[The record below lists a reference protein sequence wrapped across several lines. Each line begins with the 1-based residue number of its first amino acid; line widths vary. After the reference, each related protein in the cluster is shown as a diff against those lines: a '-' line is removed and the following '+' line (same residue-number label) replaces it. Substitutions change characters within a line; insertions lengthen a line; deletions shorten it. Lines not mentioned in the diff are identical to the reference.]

1 MSDRSARG
9 PVALVILDGLGLRA
23 EREGN
28 AVALADTP
36 TLDRLT
42 DSCPM
47 ATLITHGPDVGLP
60 EGQMGNSEVGHMN
73 IGAGRVVMMDLPK
86 IDAALADGSFDT
98 REAVRAHINA
108 LKDSGGVCHLIGL
121 LSPGGVHAHQ
131 RHLAHIATLIAGE
144 GIGVCLHLI
153 GDGRDVSPRS
163 MADYLTAFMADIDGV
178 PGIDIATVSGRFYAM
193 DRDNRWERVEK
204 AWRAMALAQGERAA
218 RPQDAITAAYARD
231 ESDEFILPTVIGDY
245 TGMNPGDGLFCTS
258 FRTDRTRE
266 IMAAF
271 ADPAFTAFGRPDPA
285 FAVCT
290 GMVEYSAD
298 HRAYMDA
305 VFADEEIVDTL
316 GQTVSRAGL
325 RQLRLAET
333 EKYPHVTFFF
343 NGGIEAPEP
352 DEQRHMAPSPKVAT
366 YDLQPEMS
374 EAAVTARLVSAIGSG
389 NYDLI
394 VTNYANPDMVGHT
407 GDLNAAVTAVEAVD
421 AGLGKV
427 VAAIGEAGG
436 AMLVC
441 ADHGNCE
448 TMIDPETGGPH
459 TAHTLNKVPVW
470 LVGREGAALRHGR
483 LADIAPTLL
492 ALLGLEQPAA
502 MTGRSLIVEGSA

>member
-1 MSDRSARG
+1 MDGRTTKG
-9 PVALVILDGLGLRA
+9 TIALVILDGLGQRA

-28 AVALADTP
+28 AVALARTP
-36 TLDRLT
+36 TLDHLT
-42 DSCPM
+42 NTCPM

-73 IGAGRVVMMDLPK
+73 IGAGRVVLMDLPK
-86 IDAALADGSFDT
+86 IDAAIADRSFDH
-98 REAVRAHINA
+98 REAVRTHITA
-108 LKDSGGVCHLIGL
+108 LKASGGVCHLVGL

-131 RHLAHIATLIAGE
+131 RHLAYIAKLIAGE
-144 GIGVCLHLI
+144 GIAVRLHLI
-153 GDGRDVSPRS
+153 GDGRDVPPRS
-163 MADYLTAFMADIDGV
+163 IATDLKDFRDDLDNT
-178 PGIDIATVSGRFYAM
+178 PGIEIATVSGRFYAL
-193 DRDNRWERVEK
+193 DRDNRWARVET
-204 AWRAMALAQGERAA
+204 AYHAMMMGEGQRATSAEN
-218 RPQDAITAAYARD
+218 AITAAYERD

-245 TGMNPGDGLFCTS
+245 AGMNPGDGLFCTS

-271 ADPAFTAFGRPDPA
+271 AAPDFTEFARTAPA
-285 FAVCT
+285 FAACT
-290 GMVEYSAD
+290 GMVEYSTA

-305 VFADEEIVDTL
+305 VFADEEIEDTL
-316 GQTVSRAGL
+316 GHVIARAGL

-343 NGGIEAPEP
+343 NGGIETPNPQE
-352 DEQRHMAPSPKVAT
+352 ERHMAPSPKVAT

-374 EAAVTARLVSAIGSG
+374 EGAVTERLVSAIQSG
-389 NYDLI
+389 DYDLI

-407 GDLNAAVTAVEAVD
+407 GDINAAIAAVEAVD
-421 AGLGKV
+421 AGLGKAI
-427 VAAIGEAGG
+427 AAIGEAGG
-436 AMLVC
+436 AMLIC

-470 LVGREGAALRHGR
+470 LFGKGNVALEHGR
-483 LADIAPTLL
+483 LADVAPTLL
-492 ALLGLEQPAA
+492 ALLGLKKPDA
-502 MTGRSLIVEGSA
+502 MTGRSLIVGEQA